1 MTLYYDVLSNDYC
14 HLYLES
20 SADGLTEIAFITE
33 DEMSELMAG
42 TNQRSSA
49 VHNAEQLTEVCKQ
62 LEQYFAGKREQFD
75 LPLDATGTAFQQR
88 VWQSLCAIPF
98 GQTASYG
105 QLAASLGNPN
115 ASRAVGLAN
124 GKNPIAIVVPCHR
137 VIGANGTLTGYAG
150 GLDNKRMLL
159 ELEGLDVKG

>member
-14 HLYLES
+14 HLYLEA
-20 SADGLTEIAFITE
+20 SADGLTEIAFINE
-33 DEMSELMAG
+33 DEMNELLAG
-42 TNQRSSA
+42 TNHRSSA
-49 VHNAEQLTEVCKQ
+49 IHSAQQLIDVQRQ
-62 LEQYFAGKREQFD
+62 LEQYFGGERKQFD
-75 LPLDATGTAFQQR
+75 LPLAANGTDFQRR

-105 QLAASLGNPN
+105 QLAAALGNPN

-150 GLDNKRMLL
+150 GLENKRMLL
-159 ELEGLDVKG
+159 ELEGVEVKY